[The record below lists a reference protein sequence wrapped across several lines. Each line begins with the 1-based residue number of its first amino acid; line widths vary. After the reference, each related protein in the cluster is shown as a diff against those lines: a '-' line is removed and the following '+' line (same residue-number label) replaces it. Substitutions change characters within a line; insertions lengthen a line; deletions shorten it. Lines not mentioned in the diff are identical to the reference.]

1 MTSDLTL
8 QELLLLCG
16 TEVAYFSVLVP
27 QSYTHL
33 LKVGRIY
40 GSMAVLIMQRKATT
54 VQKEEFLI
62 LGDFE
67 TDVSRLVDFTFM

>member
-16 TEVAYFSVLVP
+16 TEVPYFSVLVP

-33 LKVGRIY
+33 LNSMENLWIY
-40 GSMAVLIMQRKATT
+40 GCINHAEKSHHCVEGR
-54 VQKEEFLI
+54 
-62 LGDFE
+62 
-67 TDVSRLVDFTFM
+67 VSHTW